1 MNGNPRLVG
10 PVSVISDC
18 MSTYNDTCFYKGRWC
33 LPLSIWLHGCT
44 STVCLTKKYSIGQK
58 AHQGKHE
65 NLSLDIH
72 LSSVFGVYLDII
84 CPKGDFPTVLGWN
97 QFYLRVKH
105 PENESKTVEKEDAF
119 SLPIFFRWFFHLT
132 NQPSWPFFFQLEPSQ
147 RTSMSSKPL
156 QWSCRSLK
164 KSASREF

>member
-1 MNGNPRLVG
+1 MVSPLIYLATRLHQYSMFDKEVQ
-10 PVSVISDC
+10 
-18 MSTYNDTCFYKGRWC
+18 
-33 LPLSIWLHGCT
+33 
-44 STVCLTKKYSIGQK
+44 YSIGQK

-105 PENESKTVEKEDAF
+105 PENESKTGLEKEDAF
-119 SLPIFFRWFFHLT
+119 SLPYFFFRKNL
-132 NQPSWPFFFQLEPSQ
+132 SI
-147 RTSMSSKPL
+147 
-156 QWSCRSLK
+156 
-164 KSASREF
+164 